1 MKNPYDLRSQIR
13 FRILLKKQMMSV
25 LTIGI
30 GMQQELIVC
39 CKDFNLYF
47 LGNFLRSF
55 IQWCQGQQ
63 CTTPKVSS
71 RITREVDKEAS
82 ETIHGIIGFR
92 ITRCHFRSCVQ
103 HFIFLRGRGQIPEK
117 YWSLFHSETFSYPPV
132 YTELYLVRNNTDEY

>member
-25 LTIGI
+25 LTIDI

-47 LGNFLRSF
+47 LGNFLIVCCEDFNLYFLGNFLRCF

-92 ITRCHFRSCVQ
+92 IARCHFRSCVQ
-103 HFIFLRGRGQIPEK
+103 HFIFLRGRGQIPE
-117 YWSLFHSETFSYPPV
+117 
-132 YTELYLVRNNTDEY
+132 